1 MIRATNLIADRL
13 SLVGNDLMENEGDN
27 CSPSTQQICRAKNVV
42 RETIIA
48 RVVSLKQSKFQIANE
63 MYMKL
68 HDPSVNFV
76 FIMFC
81 SL

>member
-13 SLVGNDLMENEGDN
+13 SLVGNDLMKNEGDN
-27 CSPSTQQICRAKNVV
+27 CSPSTRQICRAKNVV

-63 MYMKL
+63 IQAMKL
-68 HDPSVNFV
+68 HDPSVKKN
-76 FIMFC
+76 
-81 SL
+81 L